1 MSQERLFVSE
11 KSGKPKGV
19 YRRILEHL
27 FLSRY
32 SEGAT
37 EIPFASRD
45 IRAAADEIE
54 VDQPANP
61 PDVLYSMRY
70 RGNTPEAISEMEPEG
85 KSWIIRG
92 TGTGSYSFALIDKLD
107 IVPNP
112 LMGET
117 KIPDA
122 TPGIV
127 AMYASGDE
135 QALLVNLRYNR
146 LIDIF
151 TGITCYSLQN
161 HLRTAVSGVGQ
172 VETDEI
178 YVGVARRGTHYVLPV
193 QAKGGTDRQNVVQIE
208 QDFALCADRFPGL
221 ICKAIAAQFMADD
234 LIALFEFEQNEGV
247 VALVREKHYRLVP
260 PEEISE
266 EDLSRYRQ
274 QPLNGEG

>member
-1 MSQERLFVSE
+1 MTKQGSKE
-11 KSGKPKGV
+11 KGV

-27 FLSRY
+27 FMKSY
-32 SEGAT
+32 SEGV
-37 EIPFASRD
+37 EEMPFVSAD
-45 IRAAADEIE
+45 IARAAEE
-54 VDQPANP
+54 LGLKRPANP

-70 RGNTPEAISEMEPEG
+70 RRNTPAAISETEPEG
-85 KSWIIRG
+85 RSWIIRG
-92 TGTGSYSFALIDKLD
+92 TGRGSYSFALIDKLD

-122 TPGIV
+122 TPGLV
-127 AMYASGDE
+127 AMYASDDE
-135 QALLVNLRYNR
+135 QALLVGLRYNR

-161 HLRTAVSGVGQ
+161 HLRAQVESVGQ

-178 YVGVARRGTHYVLPV
+178 YVGVDRRGTHYVLPV

-208 QDFALCADRFPGL
+208 QDFALCAERFPTL
-221 ICKAIAAQFMADD
+221 TCKALGAQFMANDV
-234 LIALFEFEQNEGV
+234 IALFEFEQNEGV

-260 PEEISE
+260 PEDVSE
-266 EDLSRYRQ
+266 DDLRRYSQ
-274 QPLNGEG
+274 HPLNGGD